1 MHDEIHILLID
12 DDAAMIQ
19 MVEDI
24 LAMTSCHLH
33 SFMDYRDGLRRAMTN
48 PPDLILLDV
57 HMPEVNGLALL
68 EQFRKMKSTRSTPV
82 VMVTGDSHLETV
94 QKAKEIGI
102 SAYVLKPFKPVAF
115 IQTLE
120 KVLQRPLLSPLQQT
134 RLTPKAVGKVY
145 TPQIKGPKAQRLMV
159 LDDEPMMHQL
169 IQDILSDSRVEVS
182 SYKDPHQALRDIMLS
197 PPDVL
202 LSDVNMPEFNGV
214 QLTLQ
219 LKKMRSTH
227 HLPIVLMSGEPMN
240 RLPVEIQDLNVEGFL
255 AKPFTP
261 KQLVAVL
268 QPLFKESIF

>member
-1 MHDEIHILLID
+1 MHDETHILLID

-24 LAMTSCHLH
+24 LGLTHCHLH
-33 SFMDYRDGLRRAMTN
+33 SFMDHRDGLRLAMTE
-48 PPDLILLDV
+48 PLDLILLDV
-57 HMPEVNGLALL
+57 HMPEMNGLALL
-68 EQFRKMKSTRSTPV
+68 QQFRKMKSTKNTPI

-94 QKAKEIGI
+94 QKAKSIGV
-102 SAYVLKPFKPVAF
+102 SAYILKPFKPVAF

-120 KVLQRPLLSPLQQT
+120 KVLQRSLMSPLQQT
-134 RLTPKAVGKVY
+134 RLMPEEVGQSY
-145 TPQIKGPKAQRLMV
+145 SPELALPKAQKLMV

-169 IQDILSDSRVEVS
+169 IQDILGDSHVEVV
-182 SYKDPHQALRDIMLS
+182 SYQDPHQALRDIMLS

-219 LKKMRSTH
+219 LKKMRGTR

-240 RLPVEIQDLNVEGFL
+240 RLPIEIQDLNVEGFL

-261 KQLVAVL
+261 KQLFEIL
-268 QPLFKESIF
+268 QPLFKEPIF